1 MVDLLGMSEDE
12 PDVRTARVEM
22 IASPLIQSL
31 IEEAA
36 AWPGYP
42 IPRHNDARHPIYKIS
57 TLADFGLRA
66 VDPGMGDIVSR
77 ICDHQSQDGA
87 YLSLVNI
94 PTAFGGSGEDQ
105 WTWLACDAPTLLY
118 ALLVFGLAD
127 AEGTQRAVDQL
138 VGLAG
143 ENGWSCAAAPEL
155 GRFRGPGRRTDPC
168 PIANVYALK
177 ALSQVPLSSQLPA
190 VYSGAEM
197 LLRHWQDR
205 GRQKYFLFGI
215 GSDFCKLKYPFIWYD
230 ILHVVEVLSRFPF
243 VHSDA
248 RFQSMAEAVF
258 AQAND
263 DGRYTAGSMYQAWK
277 GWSFANKKAPSPWL
291 TLLTLRIQT
300 RITGLGNQG
309 A

>member
-1 MVDLLGMSEDE
+1 
-12 PDVRTARVEM
+12 
-22 IASPLIQSL
+22 
-31 IEEAA
+31 
-36 AWPGYP
+36 
-42 IPRHNDARHPIYKIS
+42 
-57 TLADFGLRA
+57 
-66 VDPGMGDIVSR
+66 
-77 ICDHQSQDGA
+77 
-87 YLSLVNI
+87 
-94 PTAFGGSGEDQ
+94 
-105 WTWLACDAPTLLY
+105 
-118 ALLVFGLAD
+118 
-127 AEGTQRAVDQL
+127 
-138 VGLAG
+138 
-143 ENGWSCAAAPEL
+143 
-155 GRFRGPGRRTDPC
+155 
-168 PIANVYALK
+168 
-177 ALSQVPLSSQLPA
+177 
-190 VYSGAEM
+190 M